1 MFCLIMNKHFS
12 LTGWLCLLI
21 AMLGLMTGCQQRGSS
36 LRIMSYNIRNLRGM
50 DDVRDVGRVAKVIN
64 EAKPDVVAVQEVDS
78 VTGRSEQTDVLGL
91 LAAETHMHPVY
102 AAAID
107 YDGGKYGVGILSKE
121 QPISYYSIPL
131 PGREEP
137 RVLLVVEFAHYLF
150 GCTHLSLT
158 EEDRLR
164 SLPLLT
170 QEAAKANKPFFIA
183 GDWNATPNSSFI
195 GELRQSFTLLSQPEQ
210 WTFPA
215 DVPDHT
221 LDYVAIYGTKELP
234 VSVKRTQVV
243 DEPMASDHRP
253 VVVEATLQK

>member
-1 MFCLIMNKHFS
+1 MNNHFS
-12 LTGWLCLLI
+12 WTGWLCLLV
-21 AMLGLMTGCQQRGSS
+21 AFLGLTTGCQQRESS

-50 DDVRDVGRVAKVIN
+50 DDVRDLGRVAKVIN

-78 VTGRSEQTDVLGL
+78 VTERSEQTDVLGL

-107 YDGGKYGVGILSKE
+107 YDGGKYGVGILSRE
-121 QPISYYSIPL
+121 EPLNYHSLPL
-131 PGREEP
+131 PGREEQ

-164 SLPLLT
+164 SLPLLI
-170 QEAAKANKPFFIA
+170 QEAAKANKPLFIA

-195 GELRQSFTLLSQPEQ
+195 GELRQSFTLLSQSEQ
-210 WTFPA
+210 LTFPA
-215 DVPDHT
+215 DTPNRT

-234 VSVKRTQVV
+234 VQVKRTWVV

-253 VVVEATLQK
+253 VVVELTLNSNK

>member
-1 MFCLIMNKHFS
+1 MNNHFS
-12 LTGWLCLLI
+12 WTGWLCLLV
-21 AMLGLMTGCQQRGSS
+21 AFLGLTTGCQQRESS

-50 DDVRDVGRVAKVIN
+50 DDVRDLGRVAKVIN

-91 LAAETHMHPVY
+91 LATETHMHPVY
-102 AAAID
+102 AAAIG
-107 YDGGKYGVGILSKE
+107 YDGGKGAGGILGREEPLDYHSL
-121 QPISYYSIPL
+121 PL
-131 PGREEP
+131 PGREEQ

-170 QEAAKANKPFFIA
+170 QEAAKANKPLFIA

-195 GELRQSFTLLSQPEQ
+195 GELRQSFTLLSQSEQ
-210 WTFPA
+210 LTFPA
-215 DVPDHT
+215 DTPNRT

-234 VSVKRTQVV
+234 VQVKRTWVV

-253 VVVEATLQK
+253 VVVEVTLQK

>member
-1 MFCLIMNKHFS
+1 MMALF
-12 LTGWLCLLI
+12 
-21 AMLGLMTGCQQRGSS
+21 GLMTSCQQRENS

-91 LAAETHMHPVY
+91 LATETQMHPTY

-107 YDGGKYGVGILSKE
+107 YDGGKYGVGILSREK
-121 QPISYYSIPL
+121 PLGHHSLPL
-131 PGREEP
+131 PGREEQ
-137 RVLLVVEFAHYLF
+137 RVLLVVEFDRYLF
-150 GCTHLSLT
+150 ACTHLSLT

-164 SLPLLT
+164 SLPLLN
-170 QEAAKANKPFFIA
+170 QEAAKANKPLFIA

-195 GELRQSFTLLSQPEQ
+195 GELRQSFTLLSDPGQL
-210 WTFPA
+210 TFPA
-215 DVPDHT
+215 DPPNRT
-221 LDYVAIYGTKELP
+221 LDYVAIYGTGTLP
-234 VSVKRTQVV
+234 VNVKRTQVV

-253 VVVEATLQK
+253 VVVELTLTAK